1 MKFADISVLG
11 HGRLARSDIGMD
23 AGTVRGWS
31 KRFGELA
38 NRVGPCFARH
48 DLRSQATGYLRG
60 LLGSVERKNSWQLSE
75 HLGREKPYGI
85 QRLLGRARW
94 DADEVRDALLRY
106 AFEHLIGPGAPRGV
120 DLNDTGFLKK
130 GDKSVGVQRQYSGTA
145 GRIENC
151 QIGVFLALST
161 SRGRA
166 LVDRALYL
174 PESWCSDESRCKEAG
189 VPEDTTFATKPQLA
203 MKMLDRA
210 FDAGLEPDFVLA
222 DEVYGNDSKF
232 RRFLEICGQPFVVA
246 VKSDQRLWSG
256 FRQRRVDDLAAEVPA
271 GAWICMSIGDGAKGP
286 RVYDWA
292 AARCGA
298 PTETGLIRWLLIR
311 RNIDTGEHAY
321 YLCAAPKRTTARALA
336 IAAGRRWAI
345 EVCFETA
352 KQETGLDEYEV
363 RSWDGWHRH
372 ITLSMLALA
381 FLTVVRS
388 TAASRKQSRSKS
400 AATSFR

>member
-1 MKFADISVLG
+1 
-11 HGRLARSDIGMD
+11 MD

-38 NRVGPCFARH
+38 NRVGPYFARH
-48 DLRSQATGYLRG
+48 DLRSQATSYLRG

-85 QRLLGRARW
+85 QRLLGRASW
-94 DADEVRDALLRY
+94 DADEVRDELLRY
-106 AFEHLIGPGAPRGV
+106 ASENLIGPGDPGV
-120 DLNDTGFLKK
+120 LIVDETGFLKK

-174 PESWCSDESRCKEAG
+174 PESWCADASRCQEAG
-189 VPEDTTFATKPQLA
+189 VPEDVAFATKPQLA
-203 MKMLDRA
+203 MKMLERA
-210 FDAGLEPDFVLA
+210 LEAGLQPEFVLA

-232 RRFLEICGQPFVVA
+232 RRFLENRGQPFVVA
-246 VKSDQRLWSG
+246 VKCGQCLWAG
-256 FRQRRVDDLAAEVPA
+256 FQQRRMDDIAAEISVD
-271 GAWICMSIGDGAKGP
+271 AWARISVGDGAKGP

-292 AARCGA
+292 AARYGA
-298 PTETGLIRWLLIR
+298 PTEKGLIRWLLIR
-311 RNIDTGEHAY
+311 RNIETQERAY
-321 YLCAAPKRTTARALA
+321 YLCAAPKRTTARDLA

-372 ITLSMLALA
+372 ITLSMLALT

-400 AATSFR
+400 AATSFRSRNPKSGDS

>member
-1 MKFADISVLG
+1 
-11 HGRLARSDIGMD
+11 MD
-23 AGTVRGWS
+23 AEAVRGWS
-31 KRFGELA
+31 KRFDEVA
-38 NRVGPCFARH
+38 DRVGPCFARH
-48 DLRSQATGYLRG
+48 DLRFQATGYLRG

-106 AFEHLIGPGAPRGV
+106 AAEHLIGPGDPGV
-120 DLNDTGFLKK
+120 LIVDETGFLKK

-161 SRGRA
+161 SRSRA

-189 VPEDTTFATKPQLA
+189 VPEDTRFATKPLLA
-203 MKMLDRA
+203 MKMLNRA
-210 FDAGLEPDFVLA
+210 FEAGLQPDFVLA

-232 RRFLEICGQPFVVA
+232 RRFLEIRGQPFVVA

-256 FRQRRVDDLAAEVPA
+256 FRQRRVDDLAAEVPVD
-271 GAWICMSIGDGAKGP
+271 AWLRISVGDGAKGP
-286 RVYDWA
+286 RLYDWA
-292 AARCGA
+292 AARYGA

-321 YLCAAPKRTTARALA
+321 YLSAASKRTTASDLA

-372 ITLSMLALA
+372 ITLSMFALA

-388 TAASRKQSRSKS
+388 TATSRKRSRSKS
-400 AATSFR
+400 ATTSFR

>member
-1 MKFADISVLG
+1 
-11 HGRLARSDIGMD
+11 MD

-60 LLGSVERKNSWQLSE
+60 LLGPVERKNSWQLSE

-85 QRLLGRARW
+85 QRLLGRASW
-94 DADEVRDALLRY
+94 EADDVRDELLRY
-106 AFEHLIGPGAPRGV
+106 AAEHLVGPRDPGV
-120 DLNDTGFLKK
+120 LIVDETGFLKK

-174 PESWCSDESRCKEAG
+174 PESWCSDASRCREAG

-203 MKMLDRA
+203 MRMLGRA
-210 FDAGLEPDFVLA
+210 FDAGLQPDFVLA

-232 RRFLEICGQPFVVA
+232 RRFLENRGQPFVVA
-246 VKSDQRLWSG
+246 VKCGQHLWAG
-256 FRQRRVDDLAAEVPA
+256 FTQRRVDDIATEVPSKL
-271 GAWICMSIGDGAKGP
+271 WFRMSVGDGAKGP
-286 RVYDWA
+286 RLYDWA
-292 AARCGA
+292 AARYGA
-298 PTETGLIRWLLIR
+298 PTERGLIRWLLIR
-311 RNIDTGEHAY
+311 RNIQTQEQAY
-321 YLCAAPKRTTARALA
+321 YLCAAPRKATARDLA

-372 ITLSMLALA
+372 ITLSMLAMA

-388 TAASRKQSRSKS
+388 TAASRKHSRSKS
-400 AATSFR
+400 AANSFR

>member
-1 MKFADISVLG
+1 
-11 HGRLARSDIGMD
+11 MD
-23 AGTVRGWS
+23 AGMVRGWS
-31 KRFGELA
+31 KRFDELA
-38 NRVGPCFARH
+38 NRVGPCFGRH

-75 HLGREKPYGI
+75 HLGRDKPYGI
-85 QRLLGRARW
+85 QRLLGRASW
-94 DADEVRDALLRY
+94 DADEVRDELIRY
-106 AFEHLIGPGAPRGV
+106 AADHLGSPGDRGV
-120 DLNDTGFLKK
+120 LIVDETGFLKK
-130 GDKSVGVQRQYSGTA
+130 GTKSVGVQRQYSGTA

-174 PESWCSDESRCKEAG
+174 PESWCSDGPRCREAG
-189 VPEDTTFATKPQLA
+189 VPEGMTFATKPQLA
-203 MKMLDRA
+203 VRMLDHA
-210 FDAGLEPDFVLA
+210 FAGGLKPAFVLA

-232 RRFLEICGQPFVVA
+232 RRFLENRKQPFVVA
-246 VKSDQRLWSG
+246 VKSSQFLWAG
-256 FRQRRVDDLAAEVPA
+256 FRQRRADTIAADIPSGV
-271 GAWICMSIGDGAKGP
+271 WFRMSVGEGAKGP

-292 AARCGA
+292 AAKCGVA
-298 PTETGLIRWLLIR
+298 REKGLVRWLLIR
-311 RNIDTGEHAY
+311 RNIETGEQAY
-321 YLCAAPKRTTARALA
+321 YLCAAPKRTTAQDLV

-345 EVCFETA
+345 EVCFEAA

-372 ITLSMLALA
+372 ITLSMFALA

-388 TAASRKQSRSKS
+388 
-400 AATSFR
+400 AATSEKRPNSKSSPTSSR

>member
-1 MKFADISVLG
+1 
-11 HGRLARSDIGMD
+11 MD
-23 AGTVRGWS
+23 ARTVRGWS
-31 KRFGELA
+31 KRFDELA
-38 NRVGPCFARH
+38 DRVGPFFGRH

-85 QRLLGRARW
+85 QRLLGRASW
-94 DADEVRDALLRY
+94 DADAVRDELLCY
-106 AFEHLIGPGAPRGV
+106 ASAHLMGPDDAGV
-120 DLNDTGFLKK
+120 LIVDETGFLKK

-161 SRGRA
+161 SRGRT

-174 PESWCSDESRCKEAG
+174 PESWCSDASRCREAG

-203 MKMLDRA
+203 MKMLGRT
-210 FDAGLEPDFVLA
+210 FDAGLQPDFVLA

-232 RRFLEICGQPFVVA
+232 RRFLENRGRPFVVA
-246 VKSDQRLWSG
+246 VKCGQYLWVG
-256 FRQRRVDDLAAEVPA
+256 FSQRRVDDIAAEVPA
-271 GAWICMSIGDGAKGP
+271 DAWIRMSVGDGAKGP
-286 RVYDWA
+286 RVYDWV
-292 AARCGA
+292 AARYGA
-298 PTETGLIRWLLIR
+298 PTEKGQIRWLLIR
-311 RNIDTGEHAY
+311 RNIQTQELAY
-321 YLCAAPKRTTARALA
+321 YLCAAPRKATAQDLA
-336 IAAGRRWAI
+336 IAAGQRWAI

-372 ITLSMLALA
+372 ITLSMFALA
-381 FLTVVRS
+381 FLTVVR
-388 TAASRKQSRSKS
+388 TTEASRKQSRSKS
-400 AATSFR
+400 AANSFRSRNRKSGGS